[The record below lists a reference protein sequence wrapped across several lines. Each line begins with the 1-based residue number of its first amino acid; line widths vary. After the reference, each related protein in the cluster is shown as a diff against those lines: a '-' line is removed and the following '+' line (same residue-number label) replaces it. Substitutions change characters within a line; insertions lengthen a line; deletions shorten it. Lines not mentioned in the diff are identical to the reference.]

1 MTFPGTHEA
10 AYRPHIDVSAF
21 GWIAIAAA
29 LAFVEA
35 FAALIDWQLGLALA
49 LALIFAAI
57 VLTRPVLLLPLAVIT
72 VFIESLV
79 FAGLPVTRL
88 LAPAALIMVLVE
100 LLRGG
105 ARIRPGAPL
114 VAASLYVAWA
124 VASGAWTLSAPGTQ
138 YLLQSLG
145 ISLVYFLASASLPR
159 SEADLRHF
167 LYVVAFGAGLMGTL
181 SVLAFAGMSSPP
193 GIDLLQAGRSQG
205 GVGDPDFFAAIQ
217 LVVVPLVLVL
227 ASETTN
233 KVLRVALYLT
243 LLPILASIFTSLSR
257 GAFIGVIVLGTLFL
271 VSRPERLFRSRQ
283 EKALALVVV
292 ALGMI
297 GFFSRPFLRDQ
308 VVTRA
313 QSIYAPQTQE
323 DKTGSGRTNIWKAA
337 ARTASEN
344 PVLGVG
350 YGSFRYIS
358 EELILQ
364 TPGVDLEVYGDR
376 SEGDNYAAHQT
387 YLGTAA
393 ELGFTGLFLYLG
405 ILVTTGLALRRT
417 VKRAALLGAPF
428 VGRVAHALL
437 AGADDVGSHGRLP
450 QHGDGADV
458 LGHRRPQPRLTEA
471 AARALGRGKA
481 RLPGA
486 LERTDVVAAP
496 RWALPAGDVRARR
509 RVGARAVDRRASAR
523 EPEIA
528 ARARDELRVG
538 ADVAADANL

>member
-1 MTFPGTHEA
+1 MSFGRFDTILKSLRRMTFPGTHEA
-10 AYRPHIDVSAF
+10 AYRPRIDVSAF
-21 GWIAIAAA
+21 GWIALAAA

-35 FAALIDWQLGLALA
+35 FAALIDWQLGLAVA
-49 LALIFAAI
+49 LAVIFSVI
-57 VLTRPVLLLPLAVIT
+57 ILTRPVLLLPLAVLT

-105 ARIRPGAPL
+105 ARIRPSAPL
-114 VAASLYVAWA
+114 VCASLYVAWA

-159 SEADLRHF
+159 SEDDLRHF

-181 SVLAFAGMSSPP
+181 SVLAFAGMPSPP

-227 ASETTN
+227 ASETT
-233 KVLRVALYLT
+233 KKPLRVALYLS

-313 QSIYAPQTQE
+313 QSIYAPQNQE

-337 ARTASEN
+337 ARTAGEH
-344 PVLGVG
+344 PILGVG

-393 ELGFTGLFLYLG
+393 ELGFTGLFLYLA
-405 ILVTTGLALRRT
+405 ILVSTGLALRRT

-437 AGADDVGSHGRLP
+437 LGLMTWAVTAAFLSTETARMFWVIVGLSIAL
-450 QHGDGADV
+450 
-458 LGHRRPQPRLTEA
+458 PRLLPEPWGGA
-471 AARALGRGKA
+471 AADYPA
-481 RLPGA
+481 RSN
-486 LERTDVVAAP
+486 AP
-496 RWALPAGDVRARR
+496 T
-509 RVGARAVDRRASAR
+509 S
-523 EPEIA
+523 
-528 ARARDELRVG
+528 
-538 ADVAADANL
+538 

>member
-10 AYRPHIDVSAF
+10 AYRPHMDVSAL

-35 FAALIDWQLGLALA
+35 FAALIDWQLGLAVA
-49 LALIFAAI
+49 LAVIFAAI
-57 VLTRPVLLLPLAVIT
+57 VLTRPILLLPLAILT

-88 LAPAALIMVLVE
+88 LAPAALILVLVE

-181 SVLAFAGMSSPP
+181 SVLAFAGMPSPP

-233 KVLRVALYLT
+233 KALRVALYLS

-257 GAFIGVIVLGTLFL
+257 GAFIGVVVLGTLFL

-292 ALGMI
+292 ALGMV

-313 QSIYAPQTQE
+313 QSIYAPQNQE

-344 PVLGVG
+344 PILGVG

-437 AGADDVGSHGRLP
+437 LGLMTWAVTAAFLSTETARMFWVIVGLSL
-450 QHGDGADV
+450 A
-458 LGHRRPQPRLTEA
+458 LPRLLPEPWGGA
-471 AARALGRGKA
+471 KA
-481 RLPGA
+481 DYPPRSN
-486 LERTDVVAAP
+486 AP
-496 RWALPAGDVRARR
+496 T
-509 RVGARAVDRRASAR
+509 S
-523 EPEIA
+523 
-528 ARARDELRVG
+528 
-538 ADVAADANL
+538 

>member
-1 MTFPGTHEA
+1 
-10 AYRPHIDVSAF
+10 
-21 GWIAIAAA
+21 
-29 LAFVEA
+29 
-35 FAALIDWQLGLALA
+35 
-49 LALIFAAI
+49 
-57 VLTRPVLLLPLAVIT
+57 
-72 VFIESLV
+72 
-79 FAGLPVTRL
+79 
-88 LAPAALIMVLVE
+88 
-100 LLRGG
+100 
-105 ARIRPGAPL
+105 
-114 VAASLYVAWA
+114 
-124 VASGAWTLSAPGTQ
+124 
-138 YLLQSLG
+138 
-145 ISLVYFLASASLPR
+145 
-159 SEADLRHF
+159 
-167 LYVVAFGAGLMGTL
+167 MGTL

-233 KVLRVALYLT
+233 KALRVALYLT

-257 GAFIGVIVLGTLFL
+257 GAFIGVVVLGTLFL

-297 GFFSRPFLRDQ
+297 GFFSAVPPRSGGDACAVDLRAAEPGGQDGLG
-308 VVTRA
+308 A
-313 QSIYAPQTQE
+313 HEHLEGCGE
-323 DKTGSGRTNIWKAA
+323 DGER
-337 ARTASEN
+337 E

-437 AGADDVGSHGRLP
+437 
-450 QHGDGADV
+450 
-458 LGHRRPQPRLTEA
+458 LG
-471 AARALGRGKA
+471 
-481 RLPGA
+481 
-486 LERTDVVAAP
+486 
-496 RWALPAGDVRARR
+496 
-509 RVGARAVDRRASAR
+509 
-523 EPEIA
+523 
-528 ARARDELRVG
+528 
-538 ADVAADANL
+538 